1 MSKAPKR
8 KVQRTGMTMEQL
20 GQKAIKDI
28 QKMSEQKKAKL
39 RKILDREF
47 KKPRF
52 RGMEGF
58 AEAARRCAAEEAAML
73 NYRWEGKAS

>member
-39 RKILDREF
+39 RKILD
-47 KKPRF
+47 
-52 RGMEGF
+52 
-58 AEAARRCAAEEAAML
+58 
-73 NYRWEGKAS
+73 